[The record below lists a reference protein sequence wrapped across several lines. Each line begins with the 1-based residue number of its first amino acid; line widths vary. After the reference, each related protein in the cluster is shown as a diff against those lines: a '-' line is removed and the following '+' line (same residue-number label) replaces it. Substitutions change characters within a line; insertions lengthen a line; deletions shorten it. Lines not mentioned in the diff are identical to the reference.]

1 MESAIWSSVYLQLR
15 NKKAAFKRRPFYLN
29 PNLKTTVKQEFKFRS
44 KAHIAQLNFYTLKYT
59 RLTKQQLEELH
70 QEFINFL
77 ATQSITSQEWTTLK
91 QEKPHV
97 AEEEIDVFSDLVW
110 EGVLSKVSYLENIST
125 RQMHLFHLTEKEMK
139 LVSIKVMNPEVD
151 LQTTLGFTW
160 FKKNWQSDFVEY
172 LTASKAYTED
182 KNLDKFKL
190 IQQGAVIT
198 QGELHQWFD
207 KIIE

>member
-1 MESAIWSSVYLQLR
+1 M
-15 NKKAAFKRRPFYLN
+15 
-29 PNLKTTVKQEFKFRS
+29 
-44 KAHIAQLNFYTLKYT
+44 KYT

-77 ATQSITSQEWTTLK
+77 ATQSITGEEWKNLK
-91 QEKPHV
+91 EEKPEV

-110 EGVLSKVSYLENIST
+110 EGVLTKVNYLENISAQ
-125 RQMHLFHLTEKEMK
+125 QMHLFQLSEKEMK
-139 LVSIKVMNPEVD
+139 LISVKVMNPEID
-151 LQTTLGFTW
+151 LTTTVGFNW
-160 FKKNWQSDFVEY
+160 FKKNWQSDFVDY

-198 QGELHQWFD
+198 QGELYQWFD
-207 KIIE
+207 KVIG